1 MLGINRQKGTADVIA
16 KHLLS
21 YPLSGFSS
29 FIRLIGMQAVRVGKS
44 HERPPGEFRAAKP
57 VARPLPP
64 QSRRAIMSKK
74 SRSKLWFLVHSWLAL
89 PIWFFVLIV
98 CVTGT
103 LAVVSQE
110 IVWLANPQMRASQ
123 PSDDAPRLS
132 YDQILA
138 AIKQAEPQTLV
149 QSINRPDESHFA
161 LDVEVSYPDGRSLTV
176 YVNPYTGVIQGTAP
190 AFDFKAFTRAL
201 HGWWLVPFTNGY
213 SWGWYLVS
221 LLGVPM
227 LVSLITGLVVYKR
240 FWKGF
245 LRPTLRVRHGA
256 RIFWGDFHRLCGIWS
271 IWFIAVISITGIWFL
286 IKAILFDNQIS
297 ISSEPII
304 PAMSRESVPISAA
317 GTPPPRISLDRAIEI
332 AQQKIPGLEAS
343 YVNLPGN
350 AYSHMSV
357 SGRGWYPLMY
367 QTATLNPYNGEMASS
382 RLLSDRSSLEFVTE
396 SMRPLHTGD
405 FGGIWIKLIW
415 FFFGLLLSMMILSGL
430 LIWTKRTALATAN
443 ALKREDKKNRVTAQP
458 ALRRE
463 PSEASL

>member
-29 FIRLIGMQAVRVGKS
+29 LIRLIGMQAVRVGKS

-110 IVWLANPQMRASQ
+110 IVWLTNPQMRASQ